1 MWNHF
6 TALIYHDGALHLF
19 FVTYMQGY
27 LLVLYLGGEFYY
39 AFTYKRMEDGATLGL
54 YAFLYLF
61 GGILFHLISETRSQY
76 TLPYI
81 YLQIP
86 MIAAGYIHMSQKL
99 NRYLSL

>member
-1 MWNHF
+1 
-6 TALIYHDGALHLF
+6 
-19 FVTYMQGY
+19 MQGY
-27 LLVLYLGGEFYY
+27 LLVLYLGGAFYY

-61 GGILFHLISETRSQY
+61 GGILFHLISETKSQY

-99 NRYLSL
+99 NRYLSLCKSHPRMAF

>member
-1 MWNHF
+1 M
-6 TALIYHDGALHLF
+6 HLF

-27 LLVLYLGGEFYY
+27 LLVLYLGGAFYY

-54 YAFLYLF
+54 YAFLY
-61 GGILFHLISETRSQY
+61 HLISEKY

-86 MIAAGYIHMSQKL
+86 MIAAGYNHMTQTLS
-99 NRYLSL
+99 RYLKNMQKSS